1 MWQAYVAEKRKKKGA
16 GVSEYETV
24 PVVSSSRSVMGE
36 GLSIKRVPDCGVV
49 NIYA

>member
-24 PVVSSSRSVMGE
+24 P
-36 GLSIKRVPDCGVV
+36 GL
-49 NIYA
+49 